1 LWYGDSL
8 GEICHGRKRIDP
20 FGGAKGRSELALS
33 EAEGVNP
40 EQATKFMLANQR
52 VDFSYLRS
60 YNSYMEGNPMET
72 VGIKELKNKL
82 TYYLKLTKE
91 GSKIIVTDRGSPVAI
106 IQSIDRMRNKTG
118 IEERL
123 ASLAKRGMLRLPLKK
138 GKLPP
143 FKSVKAAGKPAS
155 EIIIEERR

>member
-1 LWYGDSL
+1 
-8 GEICHGRKRIDP
+8 
-20 FGGAKGRSELALS
+20 
-33 EAEGVNP
+33 
-40 EQATKFMLANQR
+40 
-52 VDFSYLRS
+52 
-60 YNSYMEGNPMET
+60 MET
-72 VGIKELKNKL
+72 VGIKELKDKL

-91 GSKIIVTDRGSPVAI
+91 RSKIIVTDRGSPIAI
-106 IQSIDRMRNKTG
+106 IQSIDRMRNKAG

-143 FKSVKAAGKPAS
+143 LKSVKATGKPAS

>member
-1 LWYGDSL
+1 
-8 GEICHGRKRIDP
+8 
-20 FGGAKGRSELALS
+20 
-33 EAEGVNP
+33 
-40 EQATKFMLANQR
+40 
-52 VDFSYLRS
+52 
-60 YNSYMEGNPMET
+60 MET

-91 GSKIIVTDRGSPVAI
+91 GNRIIVTDRGSPVAI
-106 IQSIDRMRNKTG
+106 IRSIDRMRNKTG

-143 FKSVKAAGKPAS
+143 FKSVKATGNPAS